1 MRGVRAAIRYAKA
14 LMQLAQEKG
23 ILNEIMADINTI
35 NSAIEESH
43 DLELLLQSPLVKSDK
58 KKAILQAVF
67 TGKVSEL
74 SLTFINQVAA
84 QNRENILA
92 TICEEFVTLYNEIN
106 NIAKVS
112 VTTSIPLQAELRE
125 ELLATLKA
133 KYNLSA
139 IDLDEKVDSSLIGG
153 MVLRMGDKQLDASI
167 RRQLNDIK
175 NELVHA

>member
-1 MRGVRAAIRYAKA
+1 
-14 LMQLAQEKG
+14 MQLAQEKG

-35 NSAIEESH
+35 NSAIKESH

-67 TGKVSEL
+67 NGKVSEL
-74 SLTFINQVAA
+74 SLTFINQVAT

-92 TICEEFVTLYNEIN
+92 IICEEFVTLYNVIN

-133 KYNLSA
+133 
-139 IDLDEKVDSSLIGG
+139 
-153 MVLRMGDKQLDASI
+153 
-167 RRQLNDIK
+167 
-175 NELVHA
+175 